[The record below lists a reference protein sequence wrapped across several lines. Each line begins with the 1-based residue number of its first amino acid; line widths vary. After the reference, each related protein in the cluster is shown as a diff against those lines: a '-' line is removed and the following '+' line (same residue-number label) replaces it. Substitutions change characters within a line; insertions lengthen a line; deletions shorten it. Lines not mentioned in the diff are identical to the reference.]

1 MWTRRGGRAAGTVVG
16 MTTAKPVAA
25 TAEARGRHAVLYRWP
40 SALGLAAAV
49 LQLATGVERESVA
62 IVLCVATLC
71 YLGAAALNR
80 PWIAWAGVAG
90 GSAVVV
96 VSELAGLVWWG
107 GVGVAALTL
116 VVVGLV
122 TRVAR
127 PALTAQTVALL
138 GYGCLAVAAL
148 FLAPRLGLALAGL
161 VLVAHAAWDLLH
173 YLRNEV
179 VPKSLAEFCMLLD
192 VPLGFGA
199 VVAAV
204 A

>member
-1 MWTRRGGRAAGTVVG
+1 